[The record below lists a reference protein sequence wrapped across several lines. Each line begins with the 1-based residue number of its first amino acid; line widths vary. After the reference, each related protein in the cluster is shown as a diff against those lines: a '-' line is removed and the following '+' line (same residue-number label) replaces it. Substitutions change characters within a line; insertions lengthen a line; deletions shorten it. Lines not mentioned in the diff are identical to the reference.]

1 MTARKAGNFVCVYTV
16 EIIMDAINI
25 KKVSSLS
32 SNQYFVRG
40 KMIVKRRPSI
50 VIWWSFSSLQ
60 KDGTISCSSKNMKK
74 RNYIFSKHTYCV
86 SLPVNLERRTF
97 AFFKKLSTWRVRN
110 RFWSLRWWRRRRRLN
125 IFIHRHSISFKFHFV
140 LSNLFQQGNIQKN
153 YLKARC
159 TFPLKCPFAAF
170 KCARK

>member
-1 MTARKAGNFVCVYTV
+1 
-16 EIIMDAINI
+16 MDAINI

-74 RNYIFSKHTYCV
+74 RNYI
-86 SLPVNLERRTF
+86 
-97 AFFKKLSTWRVRN
+97 
-110 RFWSLRWWRRRRRLN
+110 
-125 IFIHRHSISFKFHFV
+125 
-140 LSNLFQQGNIQKN
+140 
-153 YLKARC
+153 
-159 TFPLKCPFAAF
+159 
-170 KCARK
+170 